1 MLVHRAGLAR
11 EHRRL
16 RGIDVGGQLLMSRV
30 AAMLATVGLVLA
42 LSRDINARAMRG
54 LGIVAGI
61 GRRLAVVSLHE
72 LLLARLDAERAMLE
86 AAVMTEDVFGLRLIQ
101 VRIHGLLRKDLV
113 ADLTGKLRVKHHS
126 FRG

>member
-1 MLVHRAGLAR
+1 
-11 EHRRL
+11 
-16 RGIDVGGQLLMSRV
+16 
-30 AAMLATVGLVLA
+30 MLATVGLVLA
-42 LSRDINARAMRG
+42 LRRDIDARAMRG

-61 GRRLAVVSLHE
+61 GRRLAMVALHE
-72 LLLARLDAERAMLE
+72 LLLAGLDAERAMLE

-113 ADLTGKLRVKHHS
+113 TDLARKLGVKHHR